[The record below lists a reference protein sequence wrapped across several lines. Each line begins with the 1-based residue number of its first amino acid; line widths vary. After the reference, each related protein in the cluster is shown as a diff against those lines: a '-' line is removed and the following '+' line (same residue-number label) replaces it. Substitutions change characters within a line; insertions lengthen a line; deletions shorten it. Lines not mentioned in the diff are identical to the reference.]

1 VTHAPM
7 SKLRLR
13 AAVVQD
19 GAAICALFLASRR
32 DALPYLPELHSA
44 EETLRW
50 IAGTLIP
57 GSMVWVAES
66 GGRIVAFF
74 ALKGEELE
82 QLYIHP
88 EYFRR
93 GVGRQ
98 LLAKARELSPQRLHL
113 FTFQRNIRARAFYQ
127 AHDFVAIEFSDGSRN
142 EEHEP
147 DVKYEWTRMSGAV
160 PHK

>member
-1 VTHAPM
+1 MTHERM
-7 SKLRLR
+7 SDLKLR
-13 AAVVQD
+13 AAVVRD
-19 GAAICALFLASRR
+19 GAAIGALFLASLR
-32 DALPYLPELHSA
+32 DALPYLPRLHSD

-50 IAGTLIP
+50 IVDTLLP

-66 GGRIVAFF
+66 GGRIVGFF

-93 GVGRQ
+93 GVGQQ
-98 LLAKARELSPQRLHL
+98 LLAKARELSPERLHL
-113 FTFQRNIRARAFYQ
+113 FTFQRNTRARAFYE
-127 AHDFVAIEFSDGSRN
+127 AHGFMATVFSDGSRN

-147 DVKYEWTRMSGAV
+147 DVKYEWTRASV
-160 PHK
+160 VPPHK